1 MPIQIKI
8 KSSGADISEYDA
20 PAQKQEQQI
29 TKENPT
35 EKDKEVTKDNTSDA
49 KETSETK
56 SDKDGDSTD
65 KAQEWFLVFSV
76 YISFIYF
83 P

>member
-20 PAQKQEQQI
+20 PAQKQEQLT
-29 TKENPT
+29 TKENAT
-35 EKDKEVTKDNTSDA
+35 EKDKEVTKDITSDA

-56 SDKDGDSTD
+56 SDSTD
-65 KAQEWFLVFSV
+65 KEQEWFLVC
-76 YISFIYF
+76 SFYLSSIYF